1 MGEQGGT
8 IKGVSDNLEDETRN
22 TISLRFR
29 NQFPW
34 RLTSAC
40 SFGDNGF
47 ARQPGPRRG
56 GTSSSTVSLQHFLG
70 LNLNITNKGKGA
82 AARVLIFEHESFLAE
97 GAEVI

>member
-1 MGEQGGT
+1 MGGGT

-56 GTSSSTVSLQHFLG
+56 GDILQYGVTSTLSGT
-70 LNLNITNKGKGA
+70 
-82 AARVLIFEHESFLAE
+82 
-97 GAEVI
+97 